1 MMVLQENEELCR
13 RRCSVVCPVE
23 SDFKPIRIIIG
34 HPARS
39 LRAGLSWMAFKRR
52 DMEGANVTSDNMISR
67 RLLVLLFNNWQE
79 KGRSEDIVVTGE
91 GLQREDRYLNNTHR
105 IRCMSAYKQ
114 NSKNRCW
121 SGN

>member
-1 MMVLQENEELCR
+1 MLQENEKLCR

-23 SDFKPIRIIIG
+23 SDCEPIRIIIG

-52 DMEGANVTSDNMISR
+52 EMEGANVTNDNMISR

-91 GLQREDRYLNNTHR
+91 GLQRED
-105 IRCMSAYKQ
+105 
-114 NSKNRCW
+114 
-121 SGN
+121 